1 MNEEIQKELIQK
13 VFSKFHSES
22 FIYNVLSS
30 LRDDSQRKKL
40 IQYLDDNDKLS
51 KTDVEIQMMRIKGL
65 TSY

>member
-1 MNEEIQKELIQK
+1 MSEEIQKELIQK

-30 LRDDSQRKKL
+30 LRDDSQRQKL
-40 IQYLDDNDKLS
+40 IQYLDDNDVLS